1 MKGRAIA
8 LCFAVL
14 VLAANVLSQGP
25 AASYPPQ
32 EQSAVLNELTRI
44 SRSVQTLSE
53 RLKVFVDKLEDSRGT
68 TLTDKQQ
75 KLLLGMNLLAAA
87 EQRVAM
93 FQKFQIELAEK
104 LNESRG
110 KLSQVEIDLRPRN
123 IDRSVAFEGTTETE
137 ELRDNRRQK
146 LGAERATLTQLIA
159 QIQSNLAETTDNL
172 REAQRVAFQL
182 RRSYLPQI
190 ERELSPAP

>member
-123 IDRSVAFEGTTETE
+123 IDRSVRLKELLKPRNFATT
-137 ELRDNRRQK
+137 
-146 LGAERATLTQLIA
+146 GG
-159 QIQSNLAETTDNL
+159 
-172 REAQRVAFQL
+172 
-182 RRSYLPQI
+182 RSSEPSGLP
-190 ERELSPAP
+190 